1 MLINIAKFTHD
12 LINRKSICVVES
24 PLIAKLRRCMMSY
37 REVIIP
43 KGMEI
48 LFEKFHYCPGIKV
61 GNTLYI
67 SGQVGRD
74 ENLQVVKGIEAQF
87 VQAFENVNLVLE
99 AGGATFD
106 NVVEMMT
113 YHVTGAGLGELQTE
127 AIASSQSPN
136 IIPFLPIFMQV
147 KDRYFTNNF
156 PTWTGLGVVGLST
169 PGLIVEIK
177 CMAIVDS

>member
-1 MLINIAKFTHD
+1 MGNT
-12 LINRKSICVVES
+12 
-24 PLIAKLRRCMMSY
+24 

-48 LFEKFHYCPGIKV
+48 LYEKFHYCPGIKV

-74 ENLQVVKGIEAQF
+74 ENLQVVEGTEAQF
-87 VQAFENVNLVLE
+87 IQTFENVKKVLT
-99 AGGATFD
+99 AAGATFD
-106 NVVEMMT
+106 DVVEMIT
-113 YHVTGAGLGELQTE
+113 YHVTGVNLGNLQVQPDD
-127 AIASSQSPN
+127 ASEQQFT
-136 IIPFLPIFMQV
+136 IPHLPLFMKV

-156 PTWTGLGVVGLST
+156 PTWTGFGITALST

-177 CMAIVDS
+177 CTAVLEN

>member
-1 MLINIAKFTHD
+1 
-12 LINRKSICVVES
+12 
-24 PLIAKLRRCMMSY
+24 MSY

-74 ENLQVVKGIEAQF
+74 ENLQVVKGIESQF
-87 VQAFENVNLVLE
+87 VQAFENVNQVLE

-106 NVVEMMT
+106 NVVEMIT
-113 YHVTGAGLGELQTE
+113 YHVTGAGLGEFQTE
-127 AIASSQSPN
+127 AIASGQSPD

-177 CMAIVDS
+177 CTAIVDS